1 MLAAEALTA
10 RKRTRIKRGGE
21 KLIEGA
27 RQTGEMDLIVD
38 PAGNPLNDTTS
49 LDNWA
54 DRQTTRGGA
63 NRLCS
68 SGRGLWAGFIYE
80 DL

>member
-38 PAGNPLNDTTS
+38 PTG
-49 LDNWA
+49 
-54 DRQTTRGGA
+54 TR
-63 NRLCS
+63 
-68 SGRGLWAGFIYE
+68 
-80 DL
+80 